1 MKRSEH
7 LVQPLRHGRRWRVG
21 ASALL
26 LAVSLLLPRP
36 SASASLEEAA
46 QAASRPSELA
56 PLVRTLREE
65 VEGLGASAPPT
76 QLSQAAESLGK
87 LVTRARDLDASREQF
102 EALARTGRS
111 LQTTLARVREGYEVR
126 AGEDE
131 QALEA
136 LYRSE
141 DWRRLGYAEVTL
153 GYWLGWA
160 LLGQAERTPSQ
171 APRRKLLKEAEGA
184 FSRSAMEV
192 ALPRIAGMSQLGLG
206 IVWNELGQS
215 QRAERALER
224 FDREI
229 APDLPAS
236 VQAAARHQLALLAFE
251 AGDVARGQQWLD
263 RIPQG
268 VLGSDAVL
276 DVVRMEASARLE
288 RMSGDAPASAA
299 ELDRVA
305 SLLRRLAAAGGRHA
319 RAASALVL
327 EHRRRLAGLDVGPAG
342 DLVEA
347 EEAFAEERYAE
358 ASRAYG
364 RALGREEQLGG
375 LDLGVARYKFAFA
388 LARTGGDRERA
399 LAQLEKGLD
408 AEGASVVRKP
418 AARLY
423 HSLAAQQAAA
433 DPDAE
438 AQAQARR
445 AARLLLEIDPQAPE
459 ADRARLRLARS
470 GEAPDGEDRIEMLEG
485 VPEFSEVYPAARM
498 ELVRIRADALQR
510 LESRGRGDGPA
521 ARRLARAL
529 AEDLDRV
536 SALVSEGSLAPDPSR
551 DATLAVLRAKAA
563 ERAGDPP
570 ERILELA
577 AEAAESPALDRAAQ
591 RALLR
596 LRLRVLRQA
605 GRFEALGDLFAESSD
620 GAVRRDWAAWYE
632 AALNLDAQRAPRA
645 PAGLLVGLY
654 GRLGELAPEK
664 HRDDLALAE
673 AEALLA
679 AGRAERAVQKARA
692 LVEADPAWGDAQIL
706 YARAL
711 EAAEALEEAEE
722 AWGLLARGVDPAN
735 PVWVDAQLGLA
746 RTQRAAGDAEAA
758 CRAVQ
763 ALEAR
768 DDLPPASEKQLRD
781 FAEFCEPFLPR
792 QGSVEAADPSGTS
805 PP

>member
-1 MKRSEH
+1 MKRREH
-7 LVQPLRHGRRWRVG
+7 PAKLLGHRRRWRLGV
-21 ASALL
+21 SALL
-26 LAVSLLLPRP
+26 LAVSLLLAHP

-46 QAASRPSELA
+46 QAASRASELT

-65 VEGLGASAPPT
+65 VEALGASAPPT
-76 QLSQAAESLGK
+76 QLDQAAESLGK

-111 LQTTLARVREGYEVR
+111 LRTTLARVREGFEVR

-141 DWRRLGYAEVTL
+141 DWRRLDYAEVTL

-160 LLGQAERTPSQ
+160 LLGQAERTPSK
-171 APRRKLLKEAEGA
+171 APRRELLKEAERA

-206 IVWNELGQS
+206 IVWNQLGQS

-263 RIPQG
+263 RIPEG

-276 DVVRMEASARLE
+276 DLVRMEASARLE

-342 DLVEA
+342 ELVEA

-364 RALGREEQLGG
+364 RALAREEQLGG
-375 LDLGVARYKFAFA
+375 LDLVVARYKFAFA
-388 LARTGGDRERA
+388 LARTGGDRARA
-399 LAQLEKGLD
+399 LAQLEAVLD
-408 AEGASVVRKP
+408 AEGASAVRKP

-438 AQAQARR
+438 ARARR

-470 GEAPDGEDRIEMLEG
+470 GEAPEGEDRIAMLEG

-510 LESRGRGDGPA
+510 LESRGRGEGQA

-536 SALVSEGSLAPDPSR
+536 SSLVSEGRLAPDPAR

-570 ERILELA
+570 ERVLALA
-577 AEAAESPALDRAAQ
+577 AEAAESPALDRAAR

-605 GRFEALGDLFAESSD
+605 GRFEALGELFAGRSD
-620 GAVRRDWAAWYE
+620 GAVRRDWTAWYE
-632 AALNLDAQRAPRA
+632 AARDLDAQRAPRA
-645 PAGLLVGLY
+645 PAGLLVRLY

-711 EAAEALEEAEE
+711 ESAEALEEAEE
-722 AWGLLARGVDPAN
+722 AWGLLARGVDPAS
-735 PVWVDAQLGLA
+735 PVWVEAQLGLA
-746 RTQRAAGDAEAA
+746 RTRRAAGDAEGA
-758 CRAVQ
+758 CQAVQ

-768 DDLPPASEKQLRD
+768 EDLPSDSEKRLRD
-781 FAEFCEPFLPR
+781 FAGLCERFRPR
-792 QGSVEAADPSGTS
+792 QGSVEAAGPSGTS